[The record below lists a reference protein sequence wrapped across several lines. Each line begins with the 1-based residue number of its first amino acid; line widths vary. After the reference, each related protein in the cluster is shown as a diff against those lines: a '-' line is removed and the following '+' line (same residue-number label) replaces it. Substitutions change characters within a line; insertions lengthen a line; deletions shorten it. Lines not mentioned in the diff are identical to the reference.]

1 MKMLNIALFGPP
13 GAGKGTQSQFL
24 MEKYNLAYIATGDML
39 RAEIAEGTELGKKA
53 KNIIGKGGL
62 VSDEIIVQL
71 IEKKIRLS
79 PDARGF
85 LFDGFP
91 RTVVQAYIL
100 DGLLAKFNSSLSLM
114 MGLDVPE
121 NELMKRLL
129 SRGEGR
135 SDDNEDVIKRRF
147 QEYKDKTTP
156 VAEYYREKEKYFPID
171 GVGTIEEIHER
182 LTEKMETILK
192 EFWQNIVL
200 FGPPGSGKG
209 TQAMRLA
216 AKYNLVY
223 IATGEMLRYEAAR
236 GTEVGK
242 LAQKVMD
249 EGGLVPDEIAIR
261 LIESKIQKNPGARGF
276 IFKGF
281 PRTLVQAYILD
292 GLLRR
297 LDSSVSCMIHFTMP
311 TLQSVK
317 RLKARSQSPQRR
329 SYDMNTDIILRRLE
343 EFDEITAP
351 AARYYKE
358 QKKYYT
364 IDGNRDADV
373 IFDDLVRIVEEA
385 ARKIH

>member
-1 MKMLNIALFGPP
+1 
-13 GAGKGTQSQFL
+13 
-24 MEKYNLAYIATGDML
+24 
-39 RAEIAEGTELGKKA
+39 
-53 KNIIGKGGL
+53 
-62 VSDEIIVQL
+62 
-71 IEKKIRLS
+71 
-79 PDARGF
+79 

-100 DGLLAKFNSSLSLM
+100 DGLLAKFNSALSLM
-114 MGLDVPE
+114 LGLDVPE
-121 NELMKRLL
+121 DELMKRLL
-129 SRGEGR
+129 ARGEGR
-135 SDDNEDVIKRRF
+135 SDDTEEVIRRRF
-147 QEYKDKTTP
+147 QEYRDKTTP
-156 VAEYYREKEKYFPID
+156 VAEYYLEKGKYFPID
-171 GVGTIEEIHER
+171 GVGTIETIHQR
-182 LTEKMETILK
+182 LSEKMETILK

-216 AKYNLVY
+216 KKYNLVY
-223 IATGEMLRYEAAR
+223 IATGEMLRSEAAR

-242 LAQKVMD
+242 MAQKVMD

-261 LIESKIQKNPGARGF
+261 LIESKIQDNPGARGF

-292 GLLRR
+292 GLMRR

-317 RLKARSQSPQRR
+317 RLKARGKSPQRR
-329 SYDMNTDIILRRLE
+329 SYDLSTDIILRRLE

-351 AARYYKE
+351 AARYYQE
-358 QKKYYT
+358 QNKYYS

-373 IFDDLVRIVEEA
+373 IFDDLVNIVEQA
-385 ARKIH
+385 ARKVI